1 MMMISLNLEDQ
12 YREIFMVDILKSN
25 LRKDATGGG
34 QVRAIDCTRS
44 DLVSPPPAA
53 AAGLSTKSKL
63 TSEAACNP
71 FISKSLFIPNSKL
84 CGRGLTQRG
93 RKRKVVPMEERPILV
108 GSKHLEGRYIENVK
122 ERRH

>member
-34 QVRAIDCTRS
+34 QVRAIDWTRS
-44 DLVSPPPAA
+44 DWLDLVSA